1 MDTLI
6 SEFNYLSDQ
15 SLNNK
20 NFDPSTIEHLMHLFE
35 LESYKAWASL
45 DQTFSEELQDSETS
59 LVEAEEYLESAMDRA
74 MREFEIFEEEMER
87 EGEREFRGLVEVAE
101 KARRVGRSMEKAAS
115 FASKKYVEAA
125 LNAAGNSMRS
135 AVKAVTNAKKVHPS

>member
-1 MDTLI
+1 MESLI

-20 NFDPSTIEHLMHLFE
+20 NFDPCTIEHLMHLFE

-45 DQTFSEELQDSETS
+45 DHQFSSELQDSEAS
-59 LVEAEEYLESAMDRA
+59 LVQAEDYLDSAMDRA
-74 MREFEIFEEEMER
+74 MREFEMFQEEMEM
-87 EGEREFRGLVEVAE
+87 ECKSEFNGLVEVAE

-115 FASKKYVEAA
+115 FASNKYVEAA

-135 AVKAVTNAKKVHPS
+135 AVKAVSNAKKVHPS

>member
-1 MDTLI
+1 
-6 SEFNYLSDQ
+6 
-15 SLNNK
+15 
-20 NFDPSTIEHLMHLFE
+20 
-35 LESYKAWASL
+35 
-45 DQTFSEELQDSETS
+45 
-59 LVEAEEYLESAMDRA
+59 MDRA
-74 MREFEIFEEEMER
+74 MREFEMFEEEMEKECR
-87 EGEREFRGLVEVAE
+87 SEFNGLVEVAE